1 MAAKSKAIVVEP
13 DSELGRLLMEA
24 DAGPLLLERSGGRYR
39 VERVH
44 IIEALTVEDLRA
56 GYDPEALRAAVE
68 ATAGSW
74 ADIDGDKL
82 KQYIHRSRTRA
93 GTDDSERKR

>member
-1 MAAKSKAIVVEP
+1 MVTKPKTIVIDP

-24 DAGPLLLERSGGRYR
+24 DAGPLLLERSGVLYR
-39 VERVH
+39 VERVR
-44 IIEALTVEDLRA
+44 IIEASTIEDLRA

-93 GTDDSERKR
+93 GTDD